1 MGGMSGEHEVSLI
14 SAKSVIESLN
24 KKLYKVVPIKI
35 SKAGK
40 WSNDLI
46 SADPN
51 QKSFDVVLPILHGT
65 YGEDGKIQG
74 LLEMA
79 NIPYAGAGVIG
90 SAVAMDKIIAKQLF
104 GSVGINNV
112 KFEYFI
118 AKDWS
123 ADKPKIIKQIE
134 ANLSYPLFVKPAN
147 MGSSVGISKVKSKKQ
162 LAAAINQAAGFDRR
176 IIVEE
181 SVENCRE
188 VECAVLGNNNPKA
201 SVPGEVIPEDE
212 FYTFSDKYINGKTRF
227 KIPAN
232 LPKKLNKSIQEL
244 SIKAFKVLD
253 LAGLARV
260 DFLVDPGGKIYINE
274 VNTIPGFTS
283 ISMYPKLWDESGLSY
298 GKLLDELIRLAIE
311 RHQEKSQLKTTFN
324 LKPKV

>member
-14 SAKSVIESLN
+14 SAKAVIESLN
-24 KKLYKVVPIKI
+24 KKLYKVEPIKI